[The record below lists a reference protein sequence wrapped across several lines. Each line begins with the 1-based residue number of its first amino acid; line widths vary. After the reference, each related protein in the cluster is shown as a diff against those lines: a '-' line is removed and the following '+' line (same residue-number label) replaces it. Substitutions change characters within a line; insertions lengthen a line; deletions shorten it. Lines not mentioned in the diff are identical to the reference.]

1 MVHTIYVRDGQRVKS
16 GEPVIELDATINA
29 AERDHLKS
37 DLIAANLEIA
47 RLHASLTEA
56 DDPLTSFH
64 PPEVASP
71 SLVAMQEAYLSSQ
84 VAEYR
89 AKLKALDGQKAEKQ
103 DEVATIAATIKK
115 LEATI
120 PIVQQRVAVRQ
131 ALKDFGTRLAY
142 LETLQLL
149 TEQQEDLKIQTA
161 HLHEAEA
168 AVATLVDTRAQT
180 VEEYRRSRYAELA
193 EAERKAAGIGEDLI
207 KAEQRTKLQL
217 LTAPVECRPAACHP
231 HRGRDCDAG
240 TGPARRCP

>member
-1 MVHTIYVRDGQRVKS
+1 MAKASNPASR
-16 GEPVIELDATINA
+16 VIELDATINA

-47 RLHASLTEA
+47 RLHAALTEA

-64 PPEVASP
+64 PPEGASP
-71 SLVAMQEAYLSSQ
+71 SLIAMQEAYLSSQ

-103 DEVATIAATIKK
+103 AEVATIAATIKK

-131 ALKDFGTRLAY
+131 ALKDFGTKLAY

-168 AVATLVDTRAQT
+168 AVATLADTRAQT

-217 LTAPVECRPAACHP
+217 LTAPVEVSSSSLPSTP
-231 HRGRDCDAG
+231 WAG
-240 TGPARRCP
+240 S